1 MIMGKEFYNLKARD
15 IKKNLVKMSEF
26 KGQVLLI
33 VTISSDITDVPQLT
47 ILEKLY
53 ENYKK
58 DGLNILLFPTDQF
71 KEKEALSASNLDHA
85 LHNSL
90 SIQLPLMEKV
100 DVKGDTKHPIFSY
113 LTEDKFKIF
122 KNEVKLNFTM
132 FIVSR
137 EGEIAKRIN
146 NTHITYD
153 NLYKILEPYLYDTHQ

>member
-15 IKKNLVKMSEF
+15 IHKNLVKMSEF

-33 VTISSDITDVPQLT
+33 VTISSDITDVPQLM

-71 KEKEALSASNLDHA
+71 KEKEALSSSNLDYA

-132 FIVSR
+132 FVVSR

>member
-1 MIMGKEFYNLKARD
+1 MGKEFYNLKARD

-153 NLYKILEPYLYDTHQ
+153 NLYKILEPYLYETH

>member
-1 MIMGKEFYNLKARD
+1 MGKEFYNLKARD
-15 IKKNLVKMSEF
+15 IHKNLVKMSEF

-33 VTISSDITDVPQLT
+33 VTISSDITDVPQLM

-71 KEKEALSASNLDHA
+71 KEKEALSASNLDYA

-132 FIVSR
+132 FVVSR

-153 NLYKILEPYLYDTHQ
+153 NLYKILEPYLYETH

>member
-1 MIMGKEFYNLKARD
+1 MGKEFYNLKARD
-15 IKKNLVKMSEF
+15 IHKNLVKMSEF

-33 VTISSDITDVPQLT
+33 VTISSDITDVPQLM

-153 NLYKILEPYLYDTHQ
+153 NLYKILEPYLYETH

>member
-1 MIMGKEFYNLKARD
+1 MGKEFYNLKARD
-15 IKKNLVKMSEF
+15 IHKNLVKMSEF

-33 VTISSDITDVPQLT
+33 VTISSDITDVPQLM

-71 KEKEALSASNLDHA
+71 KEKEALSASNLDYA

-153 NLYKILEPYLYDTHQ
+153 NLYKILEPYLYETH

>member
-1 MIMGKEFYNLKARD
+1 MGKEFYNLKARD

-33 VTISSDITDVPQLT
+33 VTISSDITDVPQLM

-71 KEKEALSASNLDHA
+71 KEKEALSASNLDYA

>member
-153 NLYKILEPYLYDTHQ
+153 NLYKILEPYLYETH

>member
-1 MIMGKEFYNLKARD
+1 MGKEFYNLKARD
-15 IKKNLVKMSEF
+15 IHKNLVKMSEF

-33 VTISSDITDVPQLT
+33 VTISSDITDVPQLA

-71 KEKEALSASNLDHA
+71 KEKETLSASNLDNA

-132 FIVSR
+132 FVVSR

-146 NTHITYD
+146 NAHFTYD
-153 NLYKILEPYLYDTHQ
+153 NLYKILEPYLYETHQ

>member
-33 VTISSDITDVPQLT
+33 VTISSDITDVPQLM

-71 KEKEALSASNLDHA
+71 KEKEALSASNLDYA

>member
-1 MIMGKEFYNLKARD
+1 MGKEFYNLKARD

-71 KEKEALSASNLDHA
+71 KEKEALSASNLDYA

>member
-1 MIMGKEFYNLKARD
+1 MGKEFYNLKARD

-33 VTISSDITDVPQLT
+33 VTISSDITDVPQLM

-153 NLYKILEPYLYDTHQ
+153 NLYKILEPYLYDTH

>member
-1 MIMGKEFYNLKARD
+1 MGKEFYNLKARD

-33 VTISSDITDVPQLT
+33 VTISSDITDVPQLM

-153 NLYKILEPYLYDTHQ
+153 NLYKILEPYLYETH

>member
-1 MIMGKEFYNLKARD
+1 MFMGKEFYYLKARD
-15 IKKNLVKMSEF
+15 IHKNLVKMSEF

-33 VTISSDITDVPQLT
+33 VTISSDITDVPQLA

-71 KEKEALSASNLDHA
+71 KEKETLSASNLDNA

-132 FIVSR
+132 FVVSR

-146 NTHITYD
+146 NAHFTYD
-153 NLYKILEPYLYDTHQ
+153 NLYKILEPYLYETHQ

>member
-1 MIMGKEFYNLKARD
+1 MGKEFYNLKARD
-15 IKKNLVKMSEF
+15 IHKNLVKMSEF

-71 KEKEALSASNLDHA
+71 KEKEALSASNLDYA

-153 NLYKILEPYLYDTHQ
+153 NLYKILEPYLYDTH

>member
-1 MIMGKEFYNLKARD
+1 MGKEFYNLKARD

-33 VTISSDITDVPQLT
+33 VTISSDITDVPQLM

-71 KEKEALSASNLDHA
+71 KEKEALSASNLDYA

-153 NLYKILEPYLYDTHQ
+153 NLYKILEPYLYETH

>member
-1 MIMGKEFYNLKARD
+1 MGKEFYNLKARD
-15 IKKNLVKMSEF
+15 IHKNLVKMSEF

-33 VTISSDITDVPQLT
+33 VTISSDTTDVPQLM

-71 KEKEALSASNLDHA
+71 KEKEALSASNLDYA

>member
-1 MIMGKEFYNLKARD
+1 MGKEFYNLKARD
-15 IKKNLVKMSEF
+15 IHKNLVKMSEF

-71 KEKEALSASNLDHA
+71 KEKEALSASNLDYA

>member
-1 MIMGKEFYNLKARD
+1 MGKEFYNLKARD
-15 IKKNLVKMSEF
+15 IHKNLVKMSEF

-33 VTISSDITDVPQLT
+33 VTISSDITDVPQLM

-71 KEKEALSASNLDHA
+71 KEKEALSASNLDYA

>member
-1 MIMGKEFYNLKARD
+1 MGKEFYNLKARD
-15 IKKNLVKMSEF
+15 IHKNLVKMSEF

-33 VTISSDITDVPQLT
+33 VTISSDITDVPQLM

-71 KEKEALSASNLDHA
+71 KEKEALSASNLDYA

-153 NLYKILEPYLYDTHQ
+153 NLYKILEPYLYDTH